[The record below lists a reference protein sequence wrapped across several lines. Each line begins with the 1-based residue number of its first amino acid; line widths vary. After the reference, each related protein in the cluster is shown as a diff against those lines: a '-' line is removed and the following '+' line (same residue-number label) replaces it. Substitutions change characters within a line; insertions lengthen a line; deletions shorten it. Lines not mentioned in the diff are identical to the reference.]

1 MRQLNMKTDLWI
13 LGAGGL
19 GREYRAMIE
28 HCPQLNARYKIRA
41 FVDDAPP
48 AEMLDGVPVLSGM
61 RHALSGL
68 SKGSAVTFAIGDA
81 RVRAQL
87 IPTVSDLPIFFQ
99 RQFISQLNCI
109 GLEPFN
115 WDAELLLRQGL
126 CSLRIYSW
134 VSVFVKLNCTIGHQ
148 SVIEN
153 YATLMPGAHLSG
165 SVRVGEGAYIGT
177 GAVVLNGISVGRGA
191 VVGAGAV
198 VTRDVPEDTVVV
210 GVPARPLSK

>member
-1 MRQLNMKTDLWI
+1 MKTDLWI

-48 AEMLDGVPVLSGM
+48 AEMLDGVPVLSGV

-87 IPTVSDLPIFFQ
+87 IPTVSDLPIFFSNASSSVSSIASAWNHSIGM
-99 RQFISQLNCI
+99 RNC
-109 GLEPFN
+109 
-115 WDAELLLRQGL
+115 
-126 CSLRIYSW
+126 Y
-134 VSVFVKLNCTIGHQ
+134 
-148 SVIEN
+148 
-153 YATLMPGAHLSG
+153 Y
-165 SVRVGEGAYIGT
+165 
-177 GAVVLNGISVGRGA
+177 GRGCA
-191 VVGAGAV
+191 HYGYTVG
-198 VTRDVPEDTVVV
+198 
-210 GVPARPLSK
+210 